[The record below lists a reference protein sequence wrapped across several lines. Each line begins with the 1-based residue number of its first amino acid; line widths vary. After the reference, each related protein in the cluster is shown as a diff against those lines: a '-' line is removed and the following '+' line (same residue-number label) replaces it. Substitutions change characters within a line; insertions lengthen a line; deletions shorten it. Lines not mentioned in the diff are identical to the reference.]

1 MVSDMKKLLLFGNN
15 SEKSALMKILHKM
28 GCVEVS
34 LAKKLDN
41 TQYVVDEN
49 KINEYTRKLT
59 QLEFLFDFLADA
71 DKIVAKYAKERN
83 VDFKPVRTSGLLIP
97 KMSLTFDEFA
107 KSKDVENEVFEIVNR
122 LEKYSEKIIELK
134 SENTKYSSIIAQLTP
149 YKAVTAKLN
158 SFKSTKNV
166 IIALGTIPQ
175 ASLNQVA
182 VLEEKGAYV
191 EVFKDEKAI
200 NIAVMYLRSS
210 EEDIQA
216 VLAQMDFA
224 VCSLN
229 FDGYASDIIND
240 AQRSI
245 KKNEEEILGAREM
258 ANDSDP
264 DISEMGKEEI
274 KRLDEEQSKLEDE
287 LREMLLPKDPND
299 DKNIIVEIRG
309 AVGGDEANIFAGD
322 LFRMY
327 TRYAETQGWKIK
339 MLDENPSEAG
349 GFALVS
355 FKITG
360 KSVYS
365 KLKFESGA
373 HRVQRV
379 PRTEASGR
387 IHTSTATVLVMPE
400 AEEIDIEINPN
411 DLQVD
416 TYHSQGAGGQ
426 NVNKTESAVRITHI
440 PTGTVVA
447 CQTEKSQ
454 IQNRE
459 IAMQML
465 RTKMYADKLAKQQE
479 EIGNERRLKV
489 GTGERSEKIRTYNY
503 PQNRVTDHRIGFTV
517 QKLDRIIEGELDEV
531 IDALIHY
538 DQTMKMNG

>member
-1 MVSDMKKLLLFGNN
+1 MRARLIAAEKRLQEIDDELMSPDIMKDIAHFREL
-15 SEKSALMKILHKM
+15 S
-28 GCVEVS
+28 
-34 LAKKLDN
+34 
-41 TQYVVDEN
+41 
-49 KINEYTRKLT
+49 
-59 QLEFLFDFLADA
+59 
-71 DKIVAKYAKERN
+71 KER
-83 VDFKPVRTSGLLIP
+83 
-97 KMSLTFDEFA
+97 
-107 KSKDVENEVFEIVNR
+107 
-122 LEKYSEKIIELK
+122 
-134 SENTKYSSIIAQLTP
+134 
-149 YKAVTAKLN
+149 
-158 SFKSTKNV
+158 
-166 IIALGTIPQ
+166 
-175 ASLNQVA
+175 A
-182 VLEEKGAYV
+182 VLDPQVEAFKRYV
-191 EVFKDEKAI
+191 
-200 NIAVMYLRSS
+200 
-210 EEDIQA
+210 
-216 VLAQMDFA
+216 
-224 VCSLN
+224 
-229 FDGYASDIIND
+229 
-240 AQRSI
+240 
-245 KKNEEEILGAREM
+245 KNEEEIEGAREM

-274 KRLDEEQSKLEDE
+274 KRLEAEQLKLEDE

-327 TRYAETQGWKIK
+327 TRYAESQGWKIK

-355 FKITG
+355 FKISG

-379 PRTEASGR
+379 PKTEASGR

-465 RTKMYADKLAKQQE
+465 RAKMYADKLAKQQE

-503 PQNRVTDHRIGFTV
+503 PQNRVTDHRIGFTI
-517 QKLDRIIEGELDEV
+517 QKLDRVIEGELDEV
-531 IDALIHY
+531 IEALIHY